1 MLLSEAWNSY
11 KSANDTTPEKQRKKK
26 TLCSQQVKMQLKKKE
41 KKKKYPGNNTDIL
54 NLKLVGKRNLYPSC
68 VLDKKNLAFN
78 IYIFTF
84 T

>member
-26 TLCSQQVKMQLKKKE
+26 KHYALNRWKCNLKK

>member
-11 KSANDTTPEKQRKKK
+11 KFANDTTPEKQRKKK
-26 TLCSQQVKMQLKKKE
+26 HYALNRWKCNLKK

>member
-26 TLCSQQVKMQLKKKE
+26 KHYALNRWKCNFKKK
-41 KKKKYPGNNTDIL
+41 KKKKYHGNNTDIL

>member
-1 MLLSEAWNSY
+1 MLSTGENA
-11 KSANDTTPEKQRKKK
+11 T
-26 TLCSQQVKMQLKKKE
+26 LKK

>member
-26 TLCSQQVKMQLKKKE
+26 TLCSQQVKMQLKKK
-41 KKKKYPGNNTDIL
+41 KYHGNNTDIL